1 MEIKKLIGL
10 RIKEL
15 RTKKGLTQ
23 EKVAEIM
30 GINPKYMSGIERG
43 KENPTLNTFI
53 NLSNA
58 LDVEIGDIFTSL
70 EPFDAKKSRQH
81 LKKIAQETTP
91 EQLKLISK
99 LLNVVVR

>member
-1 MEIKKLIGL
+1 MEIKNLIGL

-23 EKVAEIM
+23 EQVAEIM

-53 NLSNA
+53 SLANA
-58 LDVEIGDIFTSL
+58 LDVEIGAIFTPL
-70 EPFDAKKSRQH
+70 ESFDPKQSRQH
-81 LKKIAQETTP
+81 LNKIAQEATS

-99 LLNVVVR
+99 LLNAVVR